1 MIKILQYVSVITSEF
16 HLYRYHRKNWYFADH
31 NLPLSKE
38 QADQLKLRFKTM
50 GSAFSTS
57 RMAMRFGNGISPLI
71 ELIDLLKDL
80 PNTLKTKRGC
90 LDLVMQVIDIG
101 SCVFDNWVFLKR
113 IGLTDFTTH
122 FQKEWVDWL
131 SSFFT
136 VTFIVLSIV
145 MKFCKT
151 WVESVN

>member
-1 MIKILQYVSVITSEF
+1 
-16 HLYRYHRKNWYFADH
+16 
-31 NLPLSKE
+31 
-38 QADQLKLRFKTM
+38 M

-71 ELIDLLKDL
+71 ELLELLKDFE
-80 PNTLKTKRGC
+80 NTVKTKRGC
-90 LDLVMQVIDIG
+90 LNLVMQIVDIG

-113 IGLTDFTTH
+113 IGLTDFTTK

-136 VTFIVLSIV
+136 VTFIALSIV
-145 MKFCKT
+145 MKFCKA
-151 WVESVN
+151 WVASVSQFKQLV